1 MSKTVKTVLLT
12 ALLLI
17 VLGMALIAVS
27 LLRGA
32 DIRELWNSGNFQVG
46 QISTGYGDLKDY
58 TICKN
63 GEESFSPAEVK
74 RIDLDWISGTVKL
87 QPGSGD
93 RITLKESCEKT
104 LKDEQKLCW
113 KLDEGTLSIRFCKA
127 LQTQMAG
134 KDLVLTVPAD
144 WTAESIGVHASS
156 ADLELRGLT
165 VEGALSST
173 ATSGEVRITDCSSRT
188 LAAGATS
195 GEVTLSSCA
204 CDKLDVGTTSG
215 EISLAGCECRELR
228 LGATS
233 GAVSIDGGRCDTL
246 KANTA
251 SGNIYVRTEAKEIRL
266 ESTSGSIRCEEV
278 SALCSVSIDTT
289 SGTVK
294 LALLDTGS
302 DQRIEIETTSGDVYL
317 DAPGAIDL
325 DYDTA
330 SGDMHGRLEQG
341 GSGCPRVEIET
352 TSGDLILGAFD

>member
-17 VLGMALIAVS
+17 ILGMALIAVS

-32 DIRELWNSGNFQVG
+32 NIRELWNSGNFQVG

-58 TICKN
+58 TICKS

-144 WTAESIGVHASS
+144 WTAESIGVHATS
-156 ADLELRGLT
+156 ADLELRGLS
-165 VEGALSST
+165 VEGILSST
-173 ATSGEVRITDCSSRT
+173 ATSGGVTLDGCSCRT
-188 LAAGATS
+188 LAVSASSGEVSLNGCVFDKLDAGATS
-195 GEVTLSSCA
+195 GS
-204 CDKLDVGTTSG
+204 
-215 EISLAGCECRELR
+215 ISLKGCDGRELR
-228 LGATS
+228 FSATS
-233 GAVSIDGGRCDTL
+233 GAIGIDGGRCDTL
-246 KANTA
+246 KANTT

-294 LALLDTGS
+294 LALLDTGN

-317 DAPGAIDL
+317 DVPGAIDL

>member
-32 DIRELWNSGNFQVG
+32 NIRELWNSGNFQVG

-58 TICKN
+58 TICKS

-93 RITLKESCEKT
+93 RITLKENCEKA

-144 WTAESIGVHASS
+144 WTAERVSIGVTSGDVELHALQVEK
-156 ADLELRGLT
+156 ALEL
-165 VEGALSST
+165 S
-173 ATSGEVRITDCSSRT
+173 ATSGDVQLFDCRCDR
-188 LAAGATS
+188 LDAGATS
-195 GEVTLSSCA
+195 GSFSLKGCA
-204 CDKLDVGTTSG
+204 G
-215 EISLAGCECRELR
+215 REFE

-233 GAVSIDGGRCDTL
+233 GELCAEDCRCDTL
-246 KANTA
+246 TA
-251 SGNIYVRTEAKEIRL
+251 TATSGDISVRCEAKEIRL
-266 ESTSGSIRCEEV
+266 ESTSGSIRCEKV
-278 SALCSVSIDTT
+278 SALCDVSIDTT
-289 SGTVK
+289 SGTVR
-294 LALLDTGS
+294 LNLLDTSS
-302 DQRIEIETTSGDVYL
+302 DQRIRIETTSGDVYL
-317 DAPGAIDL
+317 DVPGAIDL

-330 SGDMHGRLEQG
+330 SGDMSGRLEQG
-341 GSGCPRVEIET
+341 GSGCPKVEIET

>member
-17 VLGMALIAVS
+17 ILGMALIAVS

-32 DIRELWNSGNFQVG
+32 NIRELWNSGNFQVG

-58 TICKN
+58 TICKS

-93 RITLKESCEKT
+93 RITLKESCEKA

-144 WTAESIGVHASS
+144 WTAESIGVHATS
-156 ADLELRGLT
+156 ADLELNGLR
-165 VEGALSST
+165 VEGILSST
-173 ATSGEVRITDCSSRT
+173 ATSGGVTLDGCSCRT
-188 LAAGATS
+188 LAVSASS
-195 GEVTLSSCA
+195 GEVSLNGCVF
-204 CDKLDVGTTSG
+204 DKLDAGASSG
-215 EISLAGCECRELR
+215 SISLKGCDGRELR
-228 LGATS
+228 FSATS
-233 GAVSIDGGRCDTL
+233 GAIGIDGGRCETM
-246 KANTA
+246 KANTT
-251 SGNIYVRTEAKEIRL
+251 SGNIYVRAEAKEIRL

-302 DQRIEIETTSGDVYL
+302 DQRIEI
-317 DAPGAIDL
+317 DL

-341 GSGCPRVEIET
+341 GSGCPKVEIET